1 MPRLIDQ
8 IMSTLDKI
16 VQWFCVLCLVVI
28 TVAVTWQVIA
38 RYVTR
43 DSSSWTTEVSSLA
56 FVWLSMFAI
65 ALGVRQGRHMVL
77 DIWEYAPAHRWLR
90 VTITTIASAL
100 VLFTLAVL
108 VWFGIEALPSA
119 LQRNMPG
126 IDLPFGIIS
135 LAVPV
140 GCAISALFA
149 VEAWWKLV
157 RNTDPE
163 VDPLPSTVLF
173 QSEEDVLVKGEV

>member
-1 MPRLIDQ
+1 
-8 IMSTLDKI
+8 
-16 VQWFCVLCLVVI
+16 
-28 TVAVTWQVIA
+28 
-38 RYVTR
+38 
-43 DSSSWTTEVSSLA
+43 
-56 FVWLSMFAI
+56 
-65 ALGVRQGRHMVL
+65 
-77 DIWEYAPAHRWLR
+77 
-90 VTITTIASAL
+90 
-100 VLFTLAVL
+100 
-108 VWFGIEALPSA
+108 
-119 LQRNMPG
+119 MPG